1 VNGLIFQKTVVWKCA
16 NFAFW
21 LTNVLKGLA
30 MISGICIFT
39 FSLYITTSSYHLLSL
54 TGMALIACVI
64 VLLIKDELSGIL
76 DAFVWNYVK
85 SSVLLK
91 CVQGSFTHESG
102 WMISDMPDSPKNGMS
117 RFMSIFKA
125 TEHPKRVLKVIAD
138 DGESFAIGWDFRPL
152 ALSSDKSVQLTKGHR
167 HQFVK
172 QLFP

>member
-1 VNGLIFQKTVVWKCA
+1 
-16 NFAFW
+16 
-21 LTNVLKGLA
+21 
-30 MISGICIFT
+30 
-39 FSLYITTSSYHLLSL
+39 
-54 TGMALIACVI
+54 MALIACVI

-125 TEHPKRVLKVIAD
+125 MEQPKRVLKVIAD

-152 ALSSDKSVQLTKGHR
+152 ALSSDKNVQLTKGHR